1 MQQIFP
7 CPACG
12 AQNVVGQEF
21 CQSCGQRFQYNC
33 PYCGAVV
40 DATLINCPGCRESL
54 SWPTPQRVKPFPKQ
68 PGEYQ
73 KRGEGGVVGETGG
86 EEGAKPKK
94 KSNPWVTGCLG
105 LLIIGILFMVA
116 YLVYD
121 WISSQSSILPSAS
134 TMPSS
139 SGSEIGFKPVQSPGF
154 DSLRDVIA
162 VDYQGDEMQR
172 WL

>member
-7 CPACG
+7 CPTCG
-12 AQNVVGQEF
+12 AQNIVGQEF

-33 PYCGAVV
+33 PYCGAIV

-54 SWPTPQRVKPFPKQ
+54 NWPTPQRVRPFPKQ
-68 PGEYQ
+68 PAEYQ
-73 KRGEGGVVGETGG
+73 KRGEGGVAGEAG
-86 EEGAKPKK
+86 EEEKPKPKK
-94 KSNPWVTGCLG
+94 KSNPWLTGCLG

-121 WISSQSSILPSAS
+121 WISGQSSILPSAS
-134 TMPSS
+134 TLPLS
-139 SGSEIGFKPVQSPGF
+139 SGSEIVFKPVQAPGF

-162 VDYQGDEMQR
+162 VVYQGDETQR